1 MESGLIKEAFMN
13 SKIVMIGDYP
23 YFANSISD
31 GNPALTMDLLDE
43 IVGSFQRLSDLDCD
57 LFIAPEAM
65 GIPYAT
71 ALTMRTGIPIQIIR
85 KRGLGLPDEVV
96 LEKSTGYETSK
107 MYMHSIPKGS
117 KAILVDDVI
126 STGHTLKSTIQKLRE
141 SGLIIEEALIVLNK
155 CPDLKAIEKE
165 SGLTIHTL
173 IDVKV
178 VNGKP
183 VILDS
188 GEEGFF

>member
-1 MESGLIKEAFMN
+1 MENDLIKRAFMD

-23 YFANSISD
+23 YFANAISD

-57 LFIAPEAM
+57 VFLAPEAM

-71 ALTMRTGIPIQIIR
+71 ALTMRTGIPLQIIR

-107 MYMHSIPKGS
+107 MYIHSINKGD

-126 STGHTLKSTIQKLRE
+126 STGHTLKATIQKLRD
-141 SGLIIEEALIVLNK
+141 SGFIIEEARIVLNK
-155 CPDLKAIEKE
+155 CPNLKAIELE
-165 SGLTIHTL
+165 TGITIHTL

-178 VNGKP
+178 VDGKP
-183 VILDS
+183 VIVDS
-188 GEEGFF
+188 